1 MHVPRPALVQAHSFV
16 LQARLAISLA
26 FVAGYTNAVALATC
40 GVMVSHVTGHATAL
54 GRDTALG
61 VASRA
66 SPDRA
71 IGLAAEATAFGF
83 VAALLA
89 AFLCGAFLSGLATA
103 FARLRGW
110 PSIYVAPAALEIALL
125 VAFALGVELHDPAGI
140 EQGWV
145 LWWMSIAASLAMGVQ
160 NATITSISHGVVRT
174 THLTG
179 VLTDLGREFARA
191 ALVRRMLGG
200 ESSEG
205 ANAGSATRL
214 LLLASLFGSF
224 VLGGVLG
231 TGAFLMI
238 PHASMLP
245 PILLLGWIIL
255 QDLRRPIAELE
266 AVIHASRGDG

>member
-1 MHVPRPALVQAHSFV
+1 MQARSFV

-54 GRDTALG
+54 GRDAAVG
-61 VASRA
+61 VASSA
-66 SPDRA
+66 SPERA
-71 IGLAAEATAFGF
+71 IGLAAEASTVGF

-110 PSIYVAPAALEIALL
+110 PSIYVAPAALEIVLL
-125 VAFALGVELHDPAGI
+125 AAFAFGVELHDPAAI
-140 EQGWV
+140 ESGGT
-145 LWWMSIAASLAMGVQ
+145 LWWMSVAASLAMGVQ

-179 VLTDLGREFARA
+179 VLTDLGREFARV
-191 ALVRRMLGG
+191 ALVRRMLGVAA
-200 ESSEG
+200 SEG
-205 ANAGSATRL
+205 AGGGSGTRL
-214 LLLASLFGSF
+214 LLLASLLGSF
-224 VLGGVLG
+224 VLGGAMG
-231 TGAFLMI
+231 TGAFLWI
-238 PHASMLP
+238 PRASMLP